1 MKPLKAAAAVAGSL
15 VLAGA
20 AGPAYA
26 HNDVAE
32 LTHAIDHTASVVT
45 EEPVIGLPV
54 ESKPDA
60 PRTVH
65 KSSALHTAKTVA
77 DEVGSA
83 GALLGGLPAR
93 G

>member
-1 MKPLKAAAAVAGSL
+1 MKSLKAAAAVAGSL
-15 VLAGA
+15 ALAGA

-32 LTHAIDHTASVVT
+32 LTHAVDHVAGVVT

-54 ESKPDA
+54 ESKPGES
-60 PRTVH
+60 RTED
-65 KSSALHTAKTVA
+65 KSSALHTAKTLTHEA
-77 DEVGSA
+77 GSV